1 MINGLKVHGGG
12 SPEPCWTGFESR
24 TKLGAAPNTSA
35 ARKKIN
41 SRESTT
47 TTRTLTGMELHRLL
61 CFFFFFYRLIAF
73 LSAPK
78 FLFLLYKNHMCKCDC
93 FTFPEAFFKLIECG
107 FIPNRILGFDCLF
120 IFIYSRYFLISFILS
135 F

>member
-61 CFFFFFYRLIAF
+61 CFFFFFTALLLFSLPQNSCSFYIKITCANAIVL
-73 LSAPK
+73 
-78 FLFLLYKNHMCKCDC
+78 LFL
-93 FTFPEAFFKLIECG
+93 KLFSSSLNADLSQIG
-107 FIPNRILGFDCLF
+107 F
-120 IFIYSRYFLISFILS
+120 
-135 F
+135 

>member
-61 CFFFFFYRLIAF
+61 CFFFFYRLIAF

-78 FLFLLYKNHMCKCDC
+78 FLFLLYKITCANAIVLL
-93 FTFPEAFFKLIECG
+93 FLKLFSSSLNADLSQIG
-107 FIPNRILGFDCLF
+107 F
-120 IFIYSRYFLISFILS
+120 
-135 F
+135 